1 MIFLQVEGADLLTP
15 LVALAGSLIGA
26 VVTLSV
32 AMLRFGLGK
41 AGNPGGITHAQLH
54 TAVSSITKAIGEAA
68 TGVKGEVSNVKGE
81 VAGVRGEVSGLRG
94 QLGGFGETMG
104 RIEGKLHS
112 HGNPGGGPPPKP
124 KAKGKGRGRKSG
136 K

>member
-1 MIFLQVEGADLLTP
+1 MIPLQVEGADLVTP
-15 LVALAGSLIGA
+15 LVALASALIGTIG
-26 VVTLSV
+26 TLGV

-41 AGNPGGITHAQLH
+41 AGHNPGGITQTQLD
-54 TAVSSITKAIGEAA
+54 TAVKTITDAVGTAA
-68 TGVKGEVSNVKGE
+68 TGVKGEVTNMKGE

-112 HGNPGGGPPPKP
+112 HGNPGNGKP
-124 KAKGKGRGRKSG
+124 KRKPRGRKSG
-136 K
+136 Q